1 MKITDLESYK
11 VVSTPQIAKPTKK
24 KEDLLTKSSNVLGSI
39 FPGTKTIGESIG
51 TLGLAGKQA
60 LTGEFKQAKETLAT
74 QPTVPELIGA
84 YTSAGAQ
91 AYGVTGG
98 GLGGGVISDA
108 LKNAGLGAL
117 ISGGATASE
126 GGSAKD
132 VAKSGAL
139 GFGVGGSLSLAS
151 SGAQAGLRKIADSL
165 PERFIN
171 SATGQSK
178 KELLAGKGIS
188 KYVLEN
194 KKIGTTQQLIDQ
206 SQEAID
212 KADEFINSA
221 LKSST
226 DKTIKLDTL
235 VNDIVDQVNTAG
247 GSVDAIK
254 IKTILNN
261 LAPQVEGTLAKDT
274 LTLAEANTLRSQL
287 DKTLGSNAFINAQ
300 LPFNKGV
307 LKDFTNA
314 LRNTVKDTAP
324 IGVRDAF
331 NTYSKEITL
340 RDLLLSKSAQASRN
354 QVIGLGDMLFGGF
367 GGVSG
372 GIPGAVIGV
381 GARKFSESTIAKT
394 GAGVIIQSLDKSLSP
409 ILAQLEPTVRTAIL
423 TAIVDA
429 MREDQNTT
437 TPLQP
442 RQK

>member
-1 MKITDLESYK
+1 MKITDLQTYK
-11 VVSTPQIAKPTKK
+11 VVSSPQATKQPKK

-60 LTGEFKQAKETLAT
+60 ITGNFQQAKETLAT
-74 QPTVPELIGA
+74 QPSVPELIGA

-108 LKNAGLGAL
+108 LKSAGLGAL
-117 ISGGATASE
+117 ISGGAKASE
-126 GGSAKD
+126 GGSLGD
-132 VAKSGAL
+132 VAKSGAVA
-139 GFGVGGSLSLAS
+139 FGVGGGLSLAS

-171 SATGQSK
+171 SATGQTK

-212 KADEFINSA
+212 QADTFINNA

-235 VNDIVDQVNTAG
+235 VDDIVDQVNSAG
-247 GSVDAIK
+247 GSVDNIK
-254 IKTILNN
+254 IKTILKN

-307 LKDFTNA
+307 LKDFTNS

-372 GIPGAVIGV
+372 GIPGAIIGV
-381 GARKFSESTIAKT
+381 GARKFSESTLAKT

-409 ILAQLEPTVRTAIL
+409 ILAQLEPTVRTAIV
-423 TAIVDA
+423 TAIVEA

-437 TPLQP
+437 TLPPQ
-442 RQK
+442 R